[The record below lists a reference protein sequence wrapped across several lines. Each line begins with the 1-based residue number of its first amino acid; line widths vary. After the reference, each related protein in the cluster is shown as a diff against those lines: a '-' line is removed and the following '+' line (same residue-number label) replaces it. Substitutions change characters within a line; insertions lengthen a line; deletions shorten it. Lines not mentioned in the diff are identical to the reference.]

1 MASYIYLYIFLGAVV
16 CRTRSLMILNG
27 SLTTQDICFIYI
39 YIYNLYE
46 YLLLK
51 LGQSLFARA
60 FPAEEELPVSSLGEE
75 LLFSAID

>member
-27 SLTTQDICFIYI
+27 SLTTQDICYI
-39 YIYNLYE
+39 YIYSLYE